1 MKKRH
6 RQPAADIR
14 MAIIPLTLRAV
25 LLILTIDVAPY
36 KIIRHADAIG
46 INMEVIDDRKNSGTI
61 RRRQHNL

>member
-1 MKKRH
+1 
-6 RQPAADIR
+6 